1 MNVYISS
8 SLKRPTCIAKKL
20 KREVFPQG
28 ILNMHM
34 KSAEQDKK
42 NLQVIQPLWPILKSF
57 ARSPLLVHG
66 PPKTWQIQ
74 FARTFCKYLQN
85 SGIFFF
91 SEHIFFLA
99 LAVRPVFFK
108 ADQLSRFE
116 KISKFAYVYSNY
128 TVWAL
133 ANYSC
138 VTKTYVR
145 TRAQLL

>member
-1 MNVYISS
+1 MAYTKKFCEISFAGS
-8 SLKRPTCIAKKL
+8 W
-20 KREVFPQG
+20 
-28 ILNMHM
+28 
-34 KSAEQDKK
+34 SAK
-42 NLQVIQPLWPILKSF
+42 NLADSIRQNILQIF
-57 ARSPLLVHG
+57 AKFRNILFLG
-66 PPKTWQIQ
+66 T
-74 FARTFCKYLQN
+74 Y
-85 SGIFFF
+85 
-91 SEHIFFLA
+91 FFLA